1 MLLLLELRVSL
12 SFLVGIESFAR
23 SGSLHFGVFGVRIV
37 DIVAMGSIIL
47 SSYYERNISFSLL
60 CLFTT

>member
-23 SGSLHFGVFGVRIV
+23 SGSLHFGVGIV
-37 DIVAMGSIIL
+37 NIVAMGSIIL
-47 SSYYERNISFSLL
+47 SSYS
-60 CLFTT
+60 